1 MISWTKKILI
11 TISAISDEK
20 VNTKEKT
27 KDCLIENY
35 KSIGKFGSI
44 NNPIAKVTFEGKSFI
59 VDANYMKQ
67 AMEKIIALNE
77 I

>member
-1 MISWTKKILI
+1 MISWNKKIFI
-11 TISAISDEK
+11 TISAISYEK
-20 VNTKEKT
+20 INTKEKT

-35 KSIGKFGSI
+35 ASIGKLGSI
-44 NNPIAKVTFEGKSFI
+44 NNPIAKVTFEGKSFM

>member
-27 KDCLIENY
+27 EDCLIENY
-35 KSIGKFGSI
+35 KNIGKFGSI
-44 NNPIAKVTFEGKSFI
+44 NNPIAKVGRIKKGTAFFNFSKDE
-59 VDANYMKQ
+59 N
-67 AMEKIIALNE
+67 L
-77 I
+77 